1 MKILFI
7 APCYYPNMGGG
18 ADRSTKLLAEGL
30 VRNGLEVSVLSF
42 DKAEQKKIEEYN
54 GVKVIRVKKFN
65 WKPNT
70 SALNASLLFHRD
82 IVRRERPD
90 IIHVHNT
97 WHIPSSY
104 FLRKYAPVV
113 ATLNNY
119 FPICAS
125 GITKD
130 NLLERG
136 RFDIISMFKGTFVT
150 YKGNFLMRLFA
161 AGAYTFYNKITLPFS
176 KRIDAYVAYNEALR
190 DIYLSA
196 GFDKKK
202 FFVISNLFEDKK
214 ILKSNI
220 KREENILLYVGGL
233 SGAKG
238 VLELIEAFRLIN
250 DKKIQLSVIGSG
262 ELKNKMEQVAK
273 RHGLNV
279 KFYGRINNKDELS
292 EHYRRASILIHPS
305 IYPETLSRVWIEAL
319 QNNVPIIASDTL
331 TAKDV
336 LRESAVYYKRG
347 HPEELADKIKKILA
361 GEIKTDPNG
370 ANKRILSQQPLK
382 EMILM
387 YEKIKENE
395 T

>member
-7 APCYYPNMGGG
+7 APCYYPTIGGG
-18 ADRSTKLLAEGL
+18 AEKSLKLLAEGL

-42 DKAEQKKIEEYN
+42 DGLEKKNMEERN
-54 GVKVIRVKKFN
+54 GVKVIRIKKLN

-70 SALNASLLFHRD
+70 FALNITLLLHKD
-82 IVRRERPD
+82 IVKKERPD
-90 IIHVHNT
+90 IIHVYNT
-97 WHIPSSY
+97 WHTPSSY

-113 ATLNNY
+113 STLNNY

-136 RFDIISMFKGTFVT
+136 KFDVISMFRGTFIT
-150 YKGNFLMRLFA
+150 FKGNKLIRLFA
-161 AGAYTFYNKITLPFS
+161 AVAYTFYNKITLPFS
-176 KRIDAYVAYNEALR
+176 KRIDAYVVYNNALG
-190 DIYLSA
+190 DIYRSA

-202 FFVISNLFEDKK
+202 FFIISNLFEEKK
-214 ILKSNI
+214 ALKIDI

-233 SGAKG
+233 SEAKG
-238 VLELIEAFRLIN
+238 VLELIEAFRLID
-250 DKKIQLSVIGSG
+250 DKKIQLGVIGDG
-262 ELKNKMEQVAK
+262 ELKSKMEHIAK
-273 RHGLNV
+273 KHELNV
-279 KFYGRINNKDELS
+279 KFYGRVNNQDELS
-292 EHYRRASILIHPS
+292 EYYRKSTLLVHPS
-305 IYPETLSRVWIEAL
+305 IYPETLSRVWVEAL
-319 QNNVPIIASDTL
+319 QNEIPIIASDTL

-336 LRESAVYYKRG
+336 LRESAIYYKRG

-370 ANKRILSQQPLK
+370 ANKSILSQQPLK

-387 YEKIKENE
+387 YEKLRENE
-395 T
+395 A